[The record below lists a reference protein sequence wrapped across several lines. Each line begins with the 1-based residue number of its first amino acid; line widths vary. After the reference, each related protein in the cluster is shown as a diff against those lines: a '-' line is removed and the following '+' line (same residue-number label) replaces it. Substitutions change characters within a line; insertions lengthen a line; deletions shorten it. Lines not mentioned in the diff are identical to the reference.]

1 MNLKVVVLVAVVQIV
16 EEVSLKCTRSIETK
30 GFGFCKSIIKISC

>member
-16 EEVSLKCTRSIETK
+16 EGVSLKCTRSK
-30 GFGFCKSIIKISC
+30 RKVLVFVSL

>member
-16 EEVSLKCTRSIETK
+16 EGVSLKCTRSQCQSK
-30 GFGFCKSIIKISC
+30 RKVLVFASL